1 MVAHATRGQPLGF
14 VAQGAS
20 FRCAAVSV
28 AAPSGVHYAAPA
40 IERGNM
46 FAWFQRLL
54 PHKGDFFG
62 LFEAHAATLVAAAEA
77 LHKLVDGGPA
87 NKAYLQEIHDREHEA
102 DDIIREVLTTVRRT
116 FLTPFDRGA
125 ITSLIA
131 AMDDAID
138 EMQSAARA
146 VDVYSLSTFEP
157 EMKEMAGMIREAAGL
172 AAEAVPL
179 MREITRNG
187 ARIHTITEKIV
198 RLEGAADIVHATG
211 LKRAFQE
218 QADGKPMTFI
228 VAREI
233 YKHLERITDAFEDV
247 ANEIDGIV
255 IDHA

>member
-1 MVAHATRGQPLGF
+1 
-14 VAQGAS
+14 
-20 FRCAAVSV
+20 
-28 AAPSGVHYAAPA
+28 
-40 IERGNM
+40 M
-46 FAWFQRLL
+46 FNWFQRLL
-54 PHKGDFFG
+54 PQTGDFFG
-62 LFEAHAATLVAAAEA
+62 MFEAHAATLVAAADA
-77 LHKLVDGGPA
+77 LHKLVDGGHA

-102 DDIIREVLTTVRRT
+102 DDIIREVLTRVRRT

-146 VDVYSLSTFEP
+146 VDVYSFTAFEP
-157 EMKEMAGMIREAAGL
+157 EMKEMVDMIREAAAL
-172 AAEAVPL
+172 TAEAVPL
-179 MREITRNG
+179 MRDISRKG
-187 ARIHTITEKIV
+187 SRIHEITEKIV
-198 RLEGAADIVHATG
+198 RLEGAADVVHATG
-211 LKRAFQE
+211 LKRSFQE
-218 QADGKPMTFI
+218 QSDGKPMAFI